1 MRELGKLAGV
11 LATLA
16 LAGCGGSGQDLSDL
30 GGRVVTPADL
40 AFRTGTYQGITSQGL
55 PIFFTV
61 GPTSIEDVSFRWRAR
76 CADGHVH
83 TNGIALG
90 GTRIRDGRFSVGG
103 LLVTGGRARVSGRLR
118 GARASGMLSR
128 WANSAFNTVCV
139 ARGVTWHAHLASG
152 SGSPL

>member
-1 MRELGKLAGV
+1 MREIGTLAGA

-16 LAGCGGSGQDLSDL
+16 LVGCGGSGQGLSDL
-30 GGRVVTPADL
+30 SGQATTPAPL
-40 AFRTGTYQGITSQGL
+40 AFRTGSYQGITSQGL

-61 GPTSIEDVSFRWRAR
+61 GPTSIDDITFRWRAR

-83 TNGIALG
+83 ANGIALG
-90 GTRIRDGRFSVGG
+90 GTRIRDERFYVRG

-118 GARASGMLSR
+118 GSRASGKLSR

-139 ARGVTWHAHLASG
+139 ARGVTWHAHLVSG
-152 SGSPL
+152 GGSRL